1 MHPFSSPWKHQKT
14 VGFSDI
20 FRGKRK
26 CTAKK
31 WVKWRYTGLIHLYAL
46 FIGVVNVRFEKKGE
60 NVLCFAL
67 PTDCSYCKDKERFKN
82 YLVAIDAWK
91 DVKSSHRFVF
101 LVLEVLT
108 NHFNTLCQCAY
119 MPFVSGQTRVY
130 FLSSDWL
137 SGRNDV
143 TSDKVNSIPDFR
155 QFKKIKIIIRIS
167 RVCGAFKQFKATVP
181 W

>member
-1 MHPFSSPWKHQKT
+1 MDNHFTSFSVTLLTHLFLMHPFSSPWKHQKT
-14 VGFSDI
+14 VRFSDI

-67 PTDCSYCKDKERFKN
+67 PTDCSYCKDEERFKN

-101 LVLEVLT
+101 WVLKVLA
-108 NHFNTLCQCAY
+108 NHLNTLRKCTY
-119 MPFVSGQTRVY
+119 MLFVSEETWIYFFKPGQVV
-130 FLSSDWL
+130 
-137 SGRNDV
+137 G
-143 TSDKVNSIPDFR
+143 
-155 QFKKIKIIIRIS
+155 
-167 RVCGAFKQFKATVP
+167 
-181 W
+181 

>member
-14 VGFSDI
+14 VRFSDI

-67 PTDCSYCKDKERFKN
+67 PTDCSYCKDEERFKN

-101 LVLEVLT
+101 WVLEVLA
-108 NHFNTLCQCAY
+108 NHLNTLRKCTY
-119 MPFVSGQTRVY
+119 MLFVSEETWIYFFKPGQVVGYKQYYLRQGEFHTGHRTKY
-130 FLSSDWL
+130 FFFL
-137 SGRNDV
+137 
-143 TSDKVNSIPDFR
+143 
-155 QFKKIKIIIRIS
+155 KKIRIS
-167 RVCGAFKQFKATVP
+167 RVCVAFKKI
-181 W
+181 